1 MIKYYVNNEKRQVIG
16 VLDGTR
22 YDACDRIDKMLDN
35 TTFASYNQK
44 YLMPSSFKAIV
55 TCDPADEFDPN
66 VGMEIAKRRIMAR
79 YYKSLDKRLDIFF
92 ADANDLCGKL
102 FKRA

>member
-1 MIKYYVNNEKRQVIG
+1 MIKYYINKDKRQVIG

-22 YDACDRIDKMLDN
+22 YDAVNKIVKLLN
-35 TTFASYNQK
+35 GTTFDSYNER

-66 VGMEIAKRRIMAR
+66 VGKEIAKDRIMDR
-79 YYKSLDKRLDIFF
+79 YYNSLDKRIDIFV
-92 ADANDLCGKL
+92 ADVHAIYNKV
-102 FKRA
+102 F